1 MADVRS
7 VVRTSVVEHKRETL
21 IKKNVFFL
29 VGIIDGRMSYT
40 LLMDLV
46 YQKLTEPVEGPMW
59 AIINSPGGILE
70 QGLAIYDT
78 LQMLAKTGTQVNTVA
93 IGDMASMAVSILQA
107 GTRRYSLPNSQFTL
121 HQARLSGIG
130 DRQEVNALMDI
141 AKELERQN
149 KIVLQIIAERSGMP
163 MEELFEVSKKTD
175 FSMNAQAALKF
186 GEHGLVDEVITSLPF
201 LNTETAK

>member
-1 MADVRS
+1 MPNAKPVI
-7 VVRTSVVEHKRETL
+7 RTSVVEHKLETL

-29 VGIIDGRMSYT
+29 VGIIDCRMSYT

-46 YQKLTEPVEGPMW
+46 YQKLTKPVEGPMW
-59 AIINSPGGILE
+59 AIINSPGGMLE

-78 LQMLAKTGTQVNTVA
+78 MQMLAKTGTQVNTVA

-121 HQARLSGIG
+121 HQAALGG
-130 DRQEVNALMDI
+130 VPGRQEVNSLMDI

-163 MEELFEVSKKTD
+163 MEELFELSKKTD

-186 GEHGLVDEVITSLPF
+186 GKHGLIDEVITSLPF
-201 LNTETAK
+201 LQSSSGG